1 MSSRSFLRNKLESGD
16 RDRLLDLELVKKIK
30 EFIINMISIDNKKL
44 NKNPIVY
51 TCLFIKVCCVI
62 IEKFSMLSIQF

>member
-16 RDRLLDLELVKKIK
+16 RDRLLGLELGKKIK

-44 NKNPIVY
+44 IKNSIVY
-51 TCLFIKVCCVI
+51 LHVFIYSSVLL
-62 IEKFSMLSIQF
+62 EH